1 MQLGSGQRRAFTT
14 TLAAALLALAA
25 GAPTAATAATGGAGP
40 SSPSTLAKAPA
51 TALVPVLSPVRGLS
65 QLAAGVALRRISAH
79 AISAATLRYVSQA
92 AAPVVVRVDVVR
104 LADGLS
110 IFHDERTAA
119 PDAAQTIRWSGRA
132 QRGVA
137 LDGRYELR
145 LATGAAGPPS
155 MSAANGAGGGAGG
168 AAPEASAP
176 PPGSVSV
183 SRFSFVGAVFPVRGR
198 HSFGDA
204 ANRFGAGR
212 AGHVHQG
219 QDVLARCGTPIV
231 AAVGG
236 VVRQRASQSAAGNYV
251 VIDDPITGQSYFY
264 AHLRVPALV
273 GHGAQVAAGQQ
284 IGVVGET
291 GDATTCHLHF
301 EIWTA
306 PGWYLGGQPIDPLPT
321 LRRWDRLG

>member
-1 MQLGSGQRRAFTT
+1 MQLGSGPRRAYPRTFV
-14 TLAAALLALAA
+14 AALLTLAVA
-25 GAPTAATAATGGAGP
+25 APGAAAATGGAGL
-40 SSPSTLAKAPA
+40 SSPAPNLTKAPA
-51 TALVPVLSPVRGLS
+51 ATAVPVLFPVRGLS
-65 QLAAGVALRRISAH
+65 QLAAGVALRRVSAH
-79 AISAATLRYVSQA
+79 AISAVTLRYVSQA
-92 AAPVVVRVDVVR
+92 RGPVVVRVDVVR

-110 IFHDERTAA
+110 IFHDERTAV
-119 PDAAQTIRWSGRA
+119 PGAAQTIRWTGRA
-132 QRGVA
+132 RSGVA

-145 LATGAAGPPS
+145 IATGAAGPQS
-155 MSAANGAGGGAGG
+155 TSAATDVGGAGG
-168 AAPEASAP
+168 AAPEASPP

-183 SRFSFVGAVFPVRGR
+183 SRFTFVGAVFPVRGR

-219 QDVLARCGTPIV
+219 QDVLARCGTPVV

-236 VVRQRASQSAAGNYV
+236 VVRQRAVQSAAGNYV
-251 VIDDPITGQSYFY
+251 VIDDPLTGQSYLY

-284 IGVVGET
+284 IGIVGET

-306 PGWYLGGQPIDPLPT
+306 PGWYLGGEPIDPLPT
-321 LRRWDRLG
+321 LKRWDKLG